1 MSAPRSQRHLRQ
13 TRLAFAMLLL
23 WLAWLAAPP
32 GASARTHSHK
42 HKPKPPA
49 APGEDPIEVG
59 LAALAAG
66 RYAPAEQS
74 FLRAYGSE
82 VKPELLF
89 YLARLAAAQ
98 GSGLLAR
105 DLMRRYLQDPE
116 REANPARQALAQLLL
131 DEPPPQGTQL
141 VETQIIGPRGA
152 WVRVDGRLVGWL
164 PLLSPLQL
172 SAGAHTVVLEGS
184 STQLST
190 PVLLTPG
197 FDSEVRFNPS
207 ARSVL
212 SSAPPPLVALL
223 SLSEG
228 SGSSEKKLLSAL
240 KDAAVQEG
248 LFVLSRQE
256 ALQTAP
262 SLSSCQAA
270 LPCQLDL
277 GSRNDAL
284 GVLLVRV
291 EATAGTAPSQTTIA
305 TEFYDLTSGR
315 SLAKH
320 QEVCDA
326 CRDTELQ
333 ERVVQSALRTY
344 REAWLRPRARLQVSV
359 STPGASILIG
369 GRLFPHLPLRL
380 APLPGS
386 LSLEA
391 QAPGHRTKSSRVE
404 LTAGQATNVELSLE
418 PGAAPVVSQS
428 QAAASPS
435 SAAAR
440 PSLRSQLLFFGGLG
454 LVGTGLILGGFGIS
468 ALTVHGR
475 CGSPVVA
482 NELCPQIFD
491 TQGKGAAL
499 LGVGLGLTV
508 AGSIGIILG
517 RDALRRGGK

>member
-1 MSAPRSQRHLRQ
+1 MSTHRSRQRSQKA
-13 TRLAFAMLLL
+13 RLAVALLLL

-42 HKPKPPA
+42 HKPPA

-59 LAALAAG
+59 LAAMAAG

-131 DEPPPQGTQL
+131 EEPPPQGTQL

-184 STQLST
+184 SAQLST

-212 SSAPPPLVALL
+212 SSAPPPLLALL
-223 SLSEG
+223 SLGEG
-228 SGSSEKKLLSAL
+228 SGASEKKLLSAL
-240 KDAAVQEG
+240 KDAAAQEG

-256 ALQTAP
+256 ALQSAP
-262 SLSSCQAA
+262 SLSSCQAT

-284 GVLLVRV
+284 GVLLLRV
-291 EATAGTAPSQTTIA
+291 EATAGAAPSQTTIL
-305 TEFYDLTSGR
+305 TEFYDVASGR
-315 SLAKH
+315 SLAKR
-320 QEVCDA
+320 QEACDA
-326 CRDTELQ
+326 CRDSELQ
-333 ERVVQSALRTY
+333 ERIVQSALRTY
-344 REAWLRPRARLQVSV
+344 REAWLRPRARLLVSV

-386 LSLEA
+386 LSLEV
-391 QAPGHRTKSSRVE
+391 QAPGHRSKQSRVE
-404 LTAGQATNVELSLE
+404 LTASQATNVELSLQ

-428 QAAASPS
+428 QTAPTSLPS
-435 SAAAR
+435 ATPQ

-454 LVGTGLILGGFGIS
+454 LVGTGLVLGGFGIS

-475 CGSPVVA
+475 CGSPILA

-499 LGVGLGLTV
+499 LGIGLGLTV

-517 RDALRRGGK
+517 RDVLRRGGK